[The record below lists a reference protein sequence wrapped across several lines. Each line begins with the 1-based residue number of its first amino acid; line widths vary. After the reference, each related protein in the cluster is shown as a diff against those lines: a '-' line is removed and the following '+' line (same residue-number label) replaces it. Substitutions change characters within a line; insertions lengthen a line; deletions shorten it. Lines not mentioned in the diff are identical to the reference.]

1 MDDPLDDILRK
12 FHLECCENVEIT
24 RKFECPTLGW
34 KYPRQMLTM
43 VSVLESHA
51 LSMYTNSLV
60 NADSFYANFN
70 NTTFQKVP
78 IPHLTRPMKQKFLH

>member
-1 MDDPLDDILRK
+1 MDGPLDDILRK

-43 VSVLESHA
+43 VSVLESQ
-51 LSMYTNSLV
+51 
-60 NADSFYANFN
+60 ANHMFGQ
-70 NTTFQKVP
+70 QKVS
-78 IPHLTRPMKQKFLH
+78 

>member
-1 MDDPLDDILRK
+1 MGDRFKELTALIYIYIYIVPLDDILRK

-43 VSVLESHA
+43 VSVLESQ
-51 LSMYTNSLV
+51 
-60 NADSFYANFN
+60 ANHMFGQ
-70 NTTFQKVP
+70 QKVS
-78 IPHLTRPMKQKFLH
+78 